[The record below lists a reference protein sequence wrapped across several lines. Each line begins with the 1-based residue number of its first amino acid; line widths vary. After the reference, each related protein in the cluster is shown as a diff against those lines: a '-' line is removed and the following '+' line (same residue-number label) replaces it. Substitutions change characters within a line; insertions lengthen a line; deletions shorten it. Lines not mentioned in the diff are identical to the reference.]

1 MNAWFIDKGLKR
13 QCDWIGGA
21 ALPDDACAT
30 LAEADRRIAVAPAMR
45 AEDDLVTVLEIGARF
60 AGMQGDRALAGMAQL
75 VHAPPS
81 LFALSGDCAAAEEI
95 AGQQIAA
102 AAGVM
107 RNKLRD
113 GPIQIQRVAARHPVR
128 FEAFF
133 AHLLC
138 QEQ

>member
-30 LAEADRRIAVAPAMR
+30 LAEADRRIAVAPAVR
-45 AEDDLVTVLEIGARF
+45 AENDLVAVLEIGARF

-75 VHAPPS
+75 VQTSPT
-81 LFALSGDCAAAEEI
+81 FFRFSGNRAAAEEI

-102 AAGVM
+102 TASVM
-107 RNKLRD
+107 CDELRH
-113 GPIQIQRVAARHPVR
+113 GPIQIQRVAARH
-128 FEAFF
+128 
-133 AHLLC
+133 
-138 QEQ
+138 